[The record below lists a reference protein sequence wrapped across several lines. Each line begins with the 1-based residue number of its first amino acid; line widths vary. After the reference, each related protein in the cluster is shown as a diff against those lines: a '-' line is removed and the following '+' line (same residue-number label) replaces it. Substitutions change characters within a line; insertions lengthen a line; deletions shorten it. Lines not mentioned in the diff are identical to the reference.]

1 MRERAET
8 PHKSLHDELIRTD
21 AVVIGAGIGGMYM
34 VHCLRG
40 MNMSVRGIEAG
51 ADVGGVWYW
60 NRYPGA
66 RCDLMSVDYSY
77 SFSEEVQQE
86 WTWPEQFAS
95 QPARCRF
102 QSHRIS
108 RVLISLKAN
117 CSTRR
122 SGRTHR

>member
-1 MRERAET
+1 MRERIET
-8 PHKSLHDELIRTD
+8 PHNGPHDELTRTD

-34 VHCLRG
+34 VHRLRG

-51 ADVGGVWYW
+51 SDVGGVWYW

-66 RCDLMSVDYSY
+66 RCDLMSIDYSY

-95 QPARCRF
+95 QPDILSYIGFVADKLDLRKHF
-102 QSHRIS
+102 QF
-108 RVLISLKAN
+108 N
-117 CSTRR
+117 TRTTT
-122 SGRTHR
+122 G